1 VSRKYGFR
9 SSEGIS
15 KDFIRSVFSSNQ
27 NFEGISIDC
36 GAYEDY
42 TDRNTGISYKTD
54 KDFIS
59 TGKNMI
65 VPPEHHLTIPYF
77 GDMMNSLR
85 TFPEGKRNCY
95 TLKPIQG
102 KNQNYLVRA
111 FFYYGNYDSENQAQI
126 NFDLYLGVNYWT
138 TVQPV
143 KDTPWKYYINIHY
156 SVTDTIYVCL
166 VNTGSGVPFINGLD
180 LRFMNDDSPY
190 RSMNGSLL
198 PEVRADLGGN
208 KTQNST
214 MNR

>member
-1 VSRKYGFR
+1 L
-9 SSEGIS
+9 
-15 KDFIRSVFSSNQ
+15 VFSSNQ
-27 NFEGISIDC
+27 NSEGFISIDC
-36 GAYEDY
+36 GAEEDY
-42 TDRNTGISYKTD
+42 LDRNTGISYKTD

-59 TGKNMI
+59 TGKNMF
-65 VPPEHHLTIPYF
+65 VAPEYNLPTRF
-77 GDMMNSLR
+77 KNSVR

-95 TLKPIQG
+95 TLKPRQG
-102 KNQNYLVRA
+102 KNQNYYVRA
-111 FFYYGNYDSENQAQI
+111 FFYYGNYDSKNQTHK
-126 NFDLYLGVNYWT
+126 FDLYLGVNYWA
-138 TVQPV
+138 TVGVEDRQ
-143 KDTPWKYYINIHY
+143 WEYYNIIHY